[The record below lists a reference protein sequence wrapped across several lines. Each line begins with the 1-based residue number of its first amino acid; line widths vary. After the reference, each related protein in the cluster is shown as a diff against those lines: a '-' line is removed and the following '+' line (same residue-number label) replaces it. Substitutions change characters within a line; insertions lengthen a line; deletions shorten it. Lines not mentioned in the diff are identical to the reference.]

1 MKQGRS
7 AAIGALALII
17 LIIGGGWFFKI
28 APQLDLLS
36 SIQRDQ
42 SNVLASNARNQL
54 VLTKLKTD
62 YQNIG
67 DLKSEFALLGRSI
80 PANASISA
88 FISELNSV
96 ANKHSTTIKSIL
108 VSDAKPY
115 SVDTRVPTDS
125 GVKEPPRPV
134 GDPRI
139 TGSNFVIIPIQ
150 ITASGKYPDVLD
162 FINSIQTG
170 ERLFLISSLSSAG
183 SMGNKPA
190 TTTAQSASNKSGKVD
205 ASIGGFIYVL
215 LD

>member
-7 AAIGALALII
+7 SAMGALALII
-17 LIIGGGWFFKI
+17 LIIGGGWFLKI
-28 APQLDLLS
+28 APQLNLIS
-36 SIQRDQ
+36 GIQKDQ
-42 SNVLASNARNQL
+42 ANVLATNVRSQL
-54 VLTKLKTD
+54 LLTKLKTD

-67 DLKSEFALLGRSI
+67 NLKNELALLGRSV

-96 ANKHSTTIKSIL
+96 ANMHGATIKSIL

-115 SVDTRVPTDS
+115 SVNTRVPTDS
-125 GVKEPPRPV
+125 GIKEPPPLMD
-134 GDPRI
+134 DPKI
-139 TGSNFVIIPIQ
+139 TSSNFVIIPIQ
-150 ITASGKYPDVLD
+150 ITASGKYADILD

-170 ERLFLISSLSSAG
+170 ERLFLISSLTSAG
-183 SMGNKPA
+183 TMGNKIA
-190 TTTAQSASNKSGKVD
+190 TTSSQSSALKSGKVD

>member
-7 AAIGALALII
+7 SAMGALALII
-17 LIIGGGWFFKI
+17 LIIGGGWFLKI
-28 APQLDLLS
+28 APQLNLIS
-36 SIQRDQ
+36 GIQKDQ
-42 SNVLASNARNQL
+42 ANVLATNVRSQL
-54 VLTKLKTD
+54 LLTKLKTD

-67 DLKSEFALLGRSI
+67 NLKNELALLGRSV

-96 ANKHSTTIKSIL
+96 ANMHGATIKSIL

-115 SVDTRVPTDS
+115 SVNTRVPTDS
-125 GVKEPPRPV
+125 GIKEPPPLMD
-134 GDPRI
+134 DPKI